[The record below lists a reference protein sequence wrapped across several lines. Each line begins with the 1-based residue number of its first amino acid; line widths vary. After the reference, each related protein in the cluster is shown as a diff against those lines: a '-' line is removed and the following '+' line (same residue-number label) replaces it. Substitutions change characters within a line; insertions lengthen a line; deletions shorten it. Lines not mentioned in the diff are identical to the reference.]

1 MKLRR
6 IDWNSCEKLP
16 DIFVGQAFGQNAHY
30 KPGAVK
36 VLLLRIPQETTKNRK
51 YD

>member
-1 MKLRR
+1 MKPRR
-6 IDWNSCEKLP
+6 IDWNSCEQLP
-16 DIFVGQAFGQNAHY
+16 DIFVGQTFGQNAHN

-36 VLLLRIPQETTKNRK
+36 DPLLRIPQETTKNRK